1 MKALRSTF
9 LRIHGRACV
18 GRLYFFIIGWLPITM
33 GFFFISPCLLY
44 MLYNETVEPIHF
56 LEHYAIQM
64 ETPFC
69 PYMVDSFM

>member
-1 MKALRSTF
+1 
-9 LRIHGRACV
+9 
-18 GRLYFFIIGWLPITM
+18 M